1 MLGLRDTDQHNADV
15 VGLRSELAHLWKL
28 ALPVMVVQVGLMAMG
43 VVDTIVAGHI
53 PNGDGALAAVALGA
67 LHSFACVL
75 VPFGILTAL
84 DPLIAQAYGAKDHA
98 AVDVEFRRGLLLA
111 LLLSVPAAL
120 AMLPGETLFALADQP
135 EEIIPR
141 AALFARWNMLGTV
154 PILLFAV
161 VRTLLQATHRLR
173 HVVAAVIIAN
183 VANLVLNLVFVLG
196 WGGMESLGVAGSA
209 LSTVISRWIML
220 LSLLGLAWGDLAP
233 HFVHLR
239 PRFREDLSGMR
250 RILGL
255 GLPIAG
261 QFLLEWGAFGI
272 AALLM
277 GRMGQVPVEGHQVAV
292 NLASFSF
299 MFPLGIS
306 IAAGVRVGNAIGAGD
321 MPAARRAAFASL
333 VSGIGVMCCF
343 ALLFLIFPGEF
354 AALYTDQPASAAVA
368 ATLIPLAGIFQIFDG
383 TQVVSIG
390 ILRGVGDTRTPFI
403 MNILGFWCLGVPAGM
418 WLAFSKDLGPA
429 GLWWGLVLGLASV
442 AILLLTRA
450 RRALNTHVT
459 RIGSNAQ

>member
-1 MLGLRDTDQHNADV
+1 MALHNRAVGNLRD
-15 VGLRSELAHLWKL
+15 ELSKLWKL

-53 PNGDGALAAVALGA
+53 PNGEGALAAVALGA
-67 LHSFACVL
+67 LYSFACVL

-84 DPLIAQAYGAKDHA
+84 DPLIAQAYGAKDSA
-98 AVDVEFRRGLLLA
+98 AVDGEFRRGVFLA
-111 LLLSVPAAL
+111 LMLSVPAAIAL
-120 AMLPGETLFALADQP
+120 LPGEAVFAFAGQP

-141 AALFARWNMLGTV
+141 AALFARWNMLGTL
-154 PILLFAV
+154 PFFLFAV

-173 HVVAAVIIAN
+173 HVVIAVIFAN
-183 VANLVLNLVFVLG
+183 VSNLVLNLVLVLG
-196 WGGMESLGVAGSA
+196 WGGVEPLGVTGSA
-209 LSTVISRWIML
+209 LATVISRWLML
-220 LSLLGLAWGDLAP
+220 LSLLVLAWRELAP
-233 HFVHLR
+233 HLQTLR
-239 PRFREDLSGMR
+239 PRWVEDLPGMR

-261 QFLLEWGAFGI
+261 QFLLEWGAFGV

-277 GRMGQVPVEGHQVAV
+277 GRMGPVPVEGHQVAV

-321 MPAARRAAFASL
+321 MPAARRAAFAAL

-343 ALLFLIFPGEF
+343 ALLFLLMPGQF

-368 ATLIPLAGIFQIFDG
+368 AVLIPLAGIFQIFDG

-390 ILRGVGDTRTPFI
+390 ILRGAGDTRTPFI
-403 MNILGFWCLGVPAGM
+403 INIIGFWCLGVPTGM
-418 WLAFSKDLGPA
+418 WLAFSQDLGPA
-429 GLWWGLVLGLASV
+429 GLWWGLVIGLAVV

-450 RRALNTHVT
+450 RRALKADVA
-459 RIGSNAQ
+459 RIAVHHD

>member
-1 MLGLRDTDQHNADV
+1 
-15 VGLRSELAHLWKL
+15 
-28 ALPVMVVQVGLMAMG
+28 MVVQVGLMAMG

-53 PNGDGALAAVALGA
+53 PHGDGALAAVALGA
-67 LHSFACVL
+67 LYSFACVL

-84 DPLIAQAYGAKDHA
+84 DPLIAQAFGAHDGV
-98 AVDVEFRRGLLLA
+98 AVDDEFRRGLLLA
-111 LLLSVPAAL
+111 VLLSVPAAL
-120 AMLPGETLFALADQP
+120 AMLPGEAVFALTGQP

-141 AALFARWNMLGTV
+141 AALFARWNMLGTL
-154 PILLFAV
+154 PFLLFAV

-173 HVVAAVIIAN
+173 HVVIAVILAN
-183 VANLVLNLVFVLG
+183 VTNLMLNLVLVLG
-196 WGGMESLGVAGSA
+196 WGGVESLGVTGSA
-209 LSTVISRWIML
+209 LATVISRWLML
-220 LSLLGLAWGDLAP
+220 LSLLVLAWRELAP
-233 HFVHLR
+233 HLARLR
-239 PRFREDLSGMR
+239 PRWAEDMPGLR

-261 QFLLEWGAFGI
+261 QFFLEWGAFGV

-277 GRMGQVPVEGHQVAV
+277 GRMGPVPVEGHQVAV

-321 MPAARRAAFASL
+321 MPAARRAAFAAL
-333 VSGIGVMCCF
+333 VSGIGVMCGF
-343 ALLFLIFPGEF
+343 ALLFLLLPNQF
-354 AALYTDQPASAAVA
+354 AALYTDQAASAAVA

-390 ILRGVGDTRTPFI
+390 ILRGVGDTRAPFI
-403 MNILGFWCLGVPAGM
+403 INIIGFWCLGVPAGM
-418 WLAFSKDLGPA
+418 WLAFEQDLGPA

-442 AILLLTRA
+442 AILLVTRA
-450 RRALNTHVT
+450 RKALKSDVA
-459 RIGSNAQ
+459 RISSHAHRLH